1 MKAFDVSGYQ
11 TELYKNKKNVRK
23 VTFQDRLAAI
33 LILCSSFCH
42 SSAYLPPDEVQY
54 ELPLLDGCRSAAKN
68 PLQNPREMLQIWRKV
83 G

>member
-1 MKAFDVSGYQ
+1 MFEGIRQSYIKI
-11 TELYKNKKNVRK
+11 KKNVRK